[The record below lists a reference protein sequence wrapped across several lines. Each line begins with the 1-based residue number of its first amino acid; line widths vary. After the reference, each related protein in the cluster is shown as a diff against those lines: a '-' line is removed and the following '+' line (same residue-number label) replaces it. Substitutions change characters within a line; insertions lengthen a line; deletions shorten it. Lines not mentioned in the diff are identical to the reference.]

1 MDSLD
6 PNKGLDCQADSR
18 HPKFQVGES
27 AKRKDKG
34 GTVDSNTSWM
44 IVRCSVVTCEYM
56 PLQSIFYV
64 KVNMSI
70 VNRIVVMSL
79 KYRGAFYVEV
89 VNIPSLLHVCGQ
101 IFQSD

>member
-1 MDSLD
+1 MLRE
-6 PNKGLDCQADSR
+6 KIKWG
-18 HPKFQVGES
+18 
-27 AKRKDKG
+27 G

-64 KVNMSI
+64 IVNMSI